1 MTEMPEI
8 TWAPTEQSIRATNL
22 WSLRNH
28 VIEHYGVTLDDY
40 PAFWS
45 WSVTEPASFW
55 AAVTEHAGLIGDG
68 LTGPA
73 LIENRLPGAVWY
85 PNARL
90 NYAENVLRWSAIQGD
105 EIAVVGLEEDGSRLE
120 WTWTDLVERTAAL
133 AAALRDHSV
142 GVGDVVGG
150 IFPNGPQAIVALLAT
165 AAVGAIFSVCS
176 PDFAASAIVDRL
188 TDLAP
193 KVLLASSG
201 YTFKGKSI
209 NSRPLV
215 EAVRAD
221 LPGRPALEWVDGNLD
236 LFPPAEPAYVRVAFN
251 HPLWVLFSSGT
262 TGAPKGI
269 VHGHGGILLESAK
282 GIGLQFDLG
291 PGDRYFAAANTSW
304 MVWNTL
310 ANTLSTGAS
319 IVTFPG
325 ASAWPDADRQFAI
338 VAETDTTM
346 LATGA
351 AYLALVEKSEL
362 RPADRY
368 NLSSLHTI
376 MSTGS
381 VLSPGTWKWVHD
393 AVKHDVH
400 LTSDSGGTDI
410 CSGFIG
416 GNPWQS
422 VHLGELQGPTL
433 GSPVEIRTDGRPA
446 QQDEVG
452 ELVLTGPMPSMPV
465 RFWNDADGEKY
476 RHAYF
481 EADPRV
487 WTHGD
492 WISRTANN
500 GIVIHGRSDAT
511 LNRDGVRLGSADI
524 YAALQGIAEVRNA
537 VILGIEIPGG
547 KYWMPLFVELVEGVT
562 LTDELADH
570 IRQVIRGRTS
580 ARHVPDAIEAAPGIP
595 ITHAGKRIEVPL
607 KKLFLGAPAERAVNR
622 SSLQNPEAIDWF
634 VARATS
640 FRANEG
646 ML

>member
-1 MTEMPEI
+1 MPEI

-193 KVLLASSG
+193 NVLLASSG